1 MMSMLKDKST
11 TSFDPSTVM
20 HGPLMETGNTPEAK
34 NDIMIEMQTYRKRGK
49 MHLFWEK
56 CQHEAAA
63 KDPFY
68 ANNFRG
74 VNFVVPVLTPSD
86 SEMPFFNN
94 SVILSDPDDCE
105 HIARTHVKKQPFFS
119 ALLFQSLIATTDNKH
134 WARQRNY
141 LNEVFLPKSSLTKIF
156 PISWNRAKF
165 CTEKLSGLAAKAG
178 KYGVQMHEFF
188 LHEAQAQLQLALFGM
203 DEKFMEE
210 TNKQIREVFAGVHP
224 GNGDFGADMVLDM
237 LKKVTENPA
246 FGAPTDPDVI
256 DGTKPLFGPLSKAV
270 HNAATDLDM
279 NLYDQFG
286 NMMLILFAGHD
297 TTAHTMTW
305 CAYEL
310 ARNPKYQ
317 RKVQQEVDLL
327 FQEINARPMG
337 QREMIYE
344 DCAKLPYLTKC
355 CMETLRLWTAVPN
368 GTFRELQFDDEVR
381 GPGGEMVT
389 LKKGKEKTHF
399 WLFLHNG
406 IFLSL
411 IFFYCFIF
419 FLSSLFVYLLTFF
432 VSFIY
437 ISNHTGTFVQVVNL
451 MRQRNETLW
460 GKDSMEFNPE
470 REWKGKQIESEWSEH
485 RVMEAL

>member
-1 MMSMLKDKST
+1 
-11 TSFDPSTVM
+11 
-20 HGPLMETGNTPEAK
+20 
-34 NDIMIEMQTYRKRGK
+34 
-49 MHLFWEK
+49 
-56 CQHEAAA
+56 
-63 KDPFY
+63 
-68 ANNFRG
+68 
-74 VNFVVPVLTPSD
+74 
-86 SEMPFFNN
+86 
-94 SVILSDPDDCE
+94 
-105 HIARTHVKKQPFFS
+105 
-119 ALLFQSLIATTDNKH
+119 
-134 WARQRNY
+134 
-141 LNEVFLPKSSLTKIF
+141 
-156 PISWNRAKF
+156 
-165 CTEKLSGLAAKAG
+165 
-178 KYGVQMHEFF
+178 
-188 LHEAQAQLQLALFGM
+188 
-203 DEKFMEE
+203 MEE

-389 LKKGKEKTHF
+389 LKKGKKRKH
-399 WLFLHNG
+399 
-406 IFLSL
+406 IFGY
-411 IFFYCFIF
+411 FCTMA
-419 FLSSLFVYLLTFF
+419 SSF
-432 VSFIY
+432 
-437 ISNHTGTFVQVVNL
+437 
-451 MRQRNETLW
+451 
-460 GKDSMEFNPE
+460 P
-470 REWKGKQIESEWSEH
+470 
-485 RVMEAL
+485 